1 MYMFLTTSLPNL
13 IFKNLPKGISVKQGF
28 AFIRDRINR
37 YNLQE
42 YTNYWIYI

>member
-1 MYMFLTTSLPNL
+1 MYMLLITSLLNS
-13 IFKNLPKGISVKQGF
+13 IFKNLPKGSYVLQGF

-42 YTNYWIYI
+42 YTNY